1 MGQSKLKERAEIE
14 KEIPQIGVWREEIE
28 RYKIKLDELIKERNK
43 RNRERR
49 KSR

>member
-14 KEIPQIGVWREEIE
+14 NEIPQIRVWREEIK